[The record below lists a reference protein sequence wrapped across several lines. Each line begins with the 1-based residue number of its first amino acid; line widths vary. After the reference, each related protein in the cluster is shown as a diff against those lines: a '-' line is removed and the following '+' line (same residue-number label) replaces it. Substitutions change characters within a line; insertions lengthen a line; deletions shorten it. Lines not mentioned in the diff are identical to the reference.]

1 MKNIERE
8 GHTWRPLI
16 EKEIIIKGDSYLSYG
31 GKYLLNSRNL
41 VGLPWSSLHLVTF
54 YRKVIMKRKQ
64 ITEVI
69 KVNRAN
75 IQKTLE
81 EVLDKHLPIKI
92 SIESLPPRKLLP
104 GDGKYKYENAEY
116 ELTISHNESIAKFNE
131 RKDTLTRHKK
141 VYEDNIKNLETSIT
155 ELNKQRDENV
165 TNKFKVE
172 EELSGDPNYRIQK
185 TVEMESELKDC
196 LKKVAVTVDGGSNI
210 TGEVQEEDYDGRI
223 SNDTRGFY

>member
-16 EKEIIIKGDSYLSYG
+16 EEERIIKGDSFLTHVGVWVTDDSWI
-31 GKYLLNSRNL
+31 
-41 VGLPWSSLHLVTF
+41 GLPWSSLHLVTF

-131 RKDTLTRHKK
+131 RKDTLTWNKK
-141 VYEDNIKNLETSIT
+141 VYEDNIRNLETTIT